1 MKKYY
6 DTLTEAVQALQ
17 RKGYDQDLNLQ
28 SNCIECK
35 ALNFKMYTDQF
46 EIDEMHRFEGDS
58 SADDSSILFAIYSE
72 KFKIKGLLI
81 DAYGVYSNPLTTE
94 MIQKL
99 KFKPNN

>member
-6 DTLTEAVQALQ
+6 DTLSQAVKGLQ
-17 RKGYDQDLNLQ
+17 DKGYNQDLNLH
-28 SNCIECK
+28 SDYIECK
-35 ALNFKMYTDQF
+35 ALDVKMYTDQF

-58 SADDSSILFAIYSE
+58 NPADSSILFAVSS
-72 KFKIKGLLI
+72 KAFQLKGLLI
-81 DAYGVYSNPLTTE
+81 DAYGPYADPLKTE